1 MQGWLPP
8 PLLPIHIKNIHKG
21 KHGSDSE
28 SYDTEGRCVG
38 LTHSLLSAKCL
49 IPATQFQTSSCLLN
63 NVAQV

>member
-1 MQGWLPP
+1 MQGWLPS

-28 SYDTEGRCVG
+28 SYDTEGRCVR
-38 LTHSLLSAKCL
+38 LTRISTVQV
-49 IPATQFQTSSCLLN
+49 PDSSHTISDKFYACFL